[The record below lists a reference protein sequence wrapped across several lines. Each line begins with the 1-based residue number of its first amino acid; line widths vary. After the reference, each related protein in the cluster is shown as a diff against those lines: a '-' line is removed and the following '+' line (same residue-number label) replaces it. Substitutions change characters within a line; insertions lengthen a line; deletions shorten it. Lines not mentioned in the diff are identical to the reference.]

1 MSAMGEGGAPP
12 VEGTRAVG
20 QRKWV
25 CVVCGYIYDEAKGM
39 PEDGIPPGTAWEDVD
54 EDWCCPKCGVS
65 KADFTLLTL

>member
-1 MSAMGEGGAPP
+1 MSAFGEGGTPP
-12 VEGTRAVG
+12 LTGRPVG

-25 CVVCGYIYDEAKGM
+25 CVVCGYIYDEAKGI

-54 EDWCCPKCGVS
+54 DDWYCPKCGVT